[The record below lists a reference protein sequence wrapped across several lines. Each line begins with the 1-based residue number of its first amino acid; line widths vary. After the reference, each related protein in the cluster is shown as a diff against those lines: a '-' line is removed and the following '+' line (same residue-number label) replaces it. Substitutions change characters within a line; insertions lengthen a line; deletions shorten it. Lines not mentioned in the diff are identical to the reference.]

1 MTQYSVVA
9 IQISISLNIRKCK
22 ALFQSYDILFSDSD
36 EIFIRTQENKYVYVF
51 QYGVLSF
58 FNFNPSEINEI
69 IRIIDPSAPM
79 WGNHELDETIKIT
92 ISDQAQKV
100 EFNSVTLNDLSP
112 EFIRLVMLNTSQS
125 VALDKYLEITDDIL
139 EETRQYVKQLEQ
151 TGSLRLSRKKLKMFI
166 GRVLNVKNQIFENL
180 YIFNAPDI
188 TWENEALN
196 RLNIE
201 LKQTFDLKD
210 RYQYIY
216 ERNSIIKEE
225 LDLFK
230 DILDHNE
237 SSRLEI
243 IIIAL
248 ILVEVIDL
256 YVVRLL
262 QASF

>member
-1 MTQYSVVA
+1 MKQYSVVA

-22 ALFQSYDILFSDSD
+22 SLFKSYEIIFSDSD
-36 EIFIRTQENKYVYVF
+36 EIFIRTAEDKFVYLF

-58 FNFNPSEINEI
+58 FNFQPNEINDLI
-69 IRIIDPSAPM
+69 KIIDPNALM
-79 WGNHELDETIKIT
+79 WGNHELNETIKI
-92 ISDQAQKV
+92 IINKDVQKV
-100 EFNSVTLNDLSP
+100 EFDSVTLKELNP
-112 EFIRLVMLNTSQS
+112 EFIRLIMLNTSQS
-125 VALDKYLEITDDIL
+125 VALDKYLEITDAIL
-139 EETRQYVKQLEQ
+139 EETRQYVRQLEQ
-151 TGSLRLSRKKLKMFI
+151 TGSLSLSRKKLKMFI

-188 TWENEALN
+188 TWENESLN
-196 RLNIE
+196 SLNIE
-201 LKQTFDLKD
+201 LKQIFDLKD

-237 SSRLEI
+237 SSRLEY

-256 YVVRLL
+256 FIVRI
-262 QASF
+262 F

>member
-1 MTQYSVVA
+1 MKQFSVVA
-9 IQISISLNIRKCK
+9 IQIAISLNIRKCK
-22 ALFQSYDILFSDSD
+22 TLFKSYEIIFSDSD
-36 EIFIRTQENKYVYVF
+36 EIFIKTAGDKFLYIF

-58 FNFNPSEINEI
+58 FNFQPEEINKI
-69 IRIIDPSAPM
+69 IRIIEPNAPL
-79 WGNHELDETIKIT
+79 WGNHDLNETIKIKIEPGT
-92 ISDQAQKV
+92 QKV
-100 EFNSVTLNDLSP
+100 EFNSVTLDELNP

-125 VALDKYLEITDDIL
+125 VALDKYLEITDGIL
-139 EETRQYVKQLEQ
+139 EETRQYVKQLEEN
-151 TGSLRLSRKKLKMFI
+151 GSLKLSRKKLKMFI
-166 GRVLNVKNQIFENL
+166 GKVLNVKNQIFENL

-188 TWENEALN
+188 TWENESLN

-201 LKQTFDLKD
+201 LKHIFDLKD

-256 YVVRLL
+256 FIVRL
-262 QASF
+262 F